1 MEEPDGH
8 SDRMT
13 VATTVALILVV
24 VGALSFALRRS
35 ELQGAP
41 AVLRLLAVLLAAV
54 AGAAIFPAFW
64 ADSGAHA
71 VWALGLPVAV
81 ALVPLLTAGAR
92 FGVVVTWLAAV
103 FLIGWSLIFALGIGL
118 FLLPAALAETAAAVT
133 QRRPRL
139 T

>member
-1 MEEPDGH
+1 
-8 SDRMT
+8 MT
-13 VATTVALILVV
+13 VATMVALILVV

-71 VWALGLPVAV
+71 TWALALPGAV
-81 ALVPLLTAGAR
+81 ALAPLLTAGAR
-92 FGVVVTWLAAV
+92 FGVAARGLAAV

-118 FLLPAALAETAAAVT
+118 FLLPAALAETGAAVT

>member
-1 MEEPDGH
+1 VEEPDGH

-13 VATTVALILVV
+13 VATTVVLILVV

-71 VWALGLPVAV
+71 IWAVGLPVVV
-81 ALVPLLTAGAR
+81 ALVPLLTAGTR
-92 FGVVVTWLAAV
+92 FGVVVTWLAAA

-118 FLLPAALAETAAAVT
+118 FLLPAALAETGAAVT